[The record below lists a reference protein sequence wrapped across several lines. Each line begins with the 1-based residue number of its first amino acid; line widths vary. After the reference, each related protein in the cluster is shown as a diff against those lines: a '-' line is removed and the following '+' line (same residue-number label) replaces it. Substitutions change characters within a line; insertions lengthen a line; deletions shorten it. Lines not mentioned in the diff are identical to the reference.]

1 MIPTVKTW
9 IVTLEDSTKHL
20 VDAPT
25 KFLAKLNFRYGM
37 VQHWGKD
44 IKSIGL
50 KRKNKRP

>member
-9 IVTLEDSTKHL
+9 IVTLEDGSKHE
-20 VDAPT
+20 VEAPT

-37 VQHWGKD
+37 VQHWGKG

-50 KRKNKRP
+50 RRKQ

>member
-9 IVTLEDSTKHL
+9 IVTLEDGSKHE
-20 VDAPT
+20 VEAPT

-37 VQHWGKD
+37 IQYWGVG

-50 KRKNKRP
+50 RRKQ

>member
-9 IVTLEDSTKHL
+9 QITLEDNTKHL

-25 KFLAKLNFRYGM
+25 KFLAKLNFRYG
-37 VQHWGKD
+37 QIAHWGKA

-50 KRKNKRP
+50 KRKTA